1 MKTVL
6 IIIPFFKPNIGGVET
21 RFNDICQYLAK
32 NNYRVKVITYQP
44 ITTPGVK
51 GKSHEIDGNLEI
63 FRLWWPGFDIFHKL
77 GKFIVF
83 QTFYTSSGILART
96 FFYLLFNSKK
106 IDVIH
111 AAGFNGALVAKVL
124 NFFFRKRWVVST
136 HAIYGF
142 KRKGLVARAIRWI
155 IKSAYKVICVSGDS
169 KNELIDIG
177 VPEDKI
183 IIHITW
189 VNQDLF
195 KPQDKKDCRRKLDLE
210 DKFTVIFVGRFREIK
225 GILNLIEVAR
235 DLKDINFVFV
245 GEGPKEVELKEAA
258 SQFHNIIYAGKISNE
273 ELPKY
278 YNAADVSIMPSLY
291 KEPFGRV
298 VIESLSCST
307 PCICSNLGAIGE
319 HLDSSVAYLID
330 PNRENIKKAVLDLF
344 SDQDKLNK
352 MAGQCRKFAVEK
364 FSKKNMSSLIEGYG
378 FN

>member
-44 ITTPGVK
+44 ITTTGVK

-83 QTFYTSSGILART
+83 QTFYTSSGILVRT

-124 NFFFRKRWVVST
+124 NFFFRKRWIVST

-142 KRKGLVARAIRWI
+142 KKKSLVAWFIRWI
-155 IKSAYKVICVSGDS
+155 IKSAYKVICLSGDS
-169 KNELIDIG
+169 KNELINIG

-183 IIHITW
+183 TIHITW

-195 KPQDKKDCRRKLDLE
+195 KPHDKKDCRQKLSLE
-210 DKFTVIFVGRFREIK
+210 DRFTVIFVGRFRKIK
-225 GILNLIEVAR
+225 GILNLIKVAG
-235 DLKDINFVFV
+235 DLKDINFIFA
-245 GEGPKEVELKEAA
+245 GEGPEEQKLRQAA
-258 SQFHNIIYAGKISNE
+258 SESKNIIHRGKVSNQD
-273 ELPKY
+273 LPQY

-291 KEPFGRV
+291 EEPFGRV
-298 VIESLSCST
+298 VIESLSCGI
-307 PCICSNLGAIGE
+307 PCICSNLGGIVE
-319 HLDSSVAYLID
+319 HLDSAVCQLIY
-330 PNRENIKKAVLDLF
+330 PGIEEIKKSILEF
-344 SDQDKLNK
+344 YRNPDKLRQ
-352 MAGQCRKFAVEK
+352 MSSGCRKFAEEK
-364 FSKKNMSSLIEGYG
+364 FSQNNMASLIKGYG
-378 FN
+378 F